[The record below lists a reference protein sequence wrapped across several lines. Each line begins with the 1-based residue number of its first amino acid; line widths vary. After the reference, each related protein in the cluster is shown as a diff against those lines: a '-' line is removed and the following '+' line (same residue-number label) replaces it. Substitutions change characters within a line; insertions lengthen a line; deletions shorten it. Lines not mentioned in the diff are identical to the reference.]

1 MDMDDQ
7 LRMKGL
13 ASGPVIPG
21 DYGGGQGPRVPAERF
36 FRARLERDKEEG
48 RMRETDRTLE
58 GNARIKVVG
67 IGGGG
72 SNAVNR
78 MIRSKLRGVEF
89 IAINTDLQAL
99 AHSEAQ
105 TKMNIGKKLTRGLG
119 AGGNPTIG
127 REAAEEAVHVQRGP
141 GAEPLDRVR
150 VRSDQKRQSLD
161 RRVAADIEEDRSAG
175 AERSEVLV
183 AVGDAAGAPALVP
196 TLGLLDQPAPPERE
210 PLLAG
215 ERARREP
222 LEVDPARQAP

>member
-1 MDMDDQ
+1 MNIDDEVG
-7 LRMKGL
+7 MKGL
-13 ASGPVIPG
+13 ASRPVIPG
-21 DYGGGQGPRVPAERF
+21 DYGGGQGPRVSAERF
-36 FRARLERDKEEG
+36 VRARLERDKEEA
-48 RMRETDRTLE
+48 MRDVDRTLE

-127 REAAEEAVHVQRGP
+127 REAAEESQQELSELLQGADMVFLTAGMGGGTGP
-141 GAEPLDRVR
+141 PP
-150 VRSDQKRQSLD
+150 
-161 RRVAADIEEDRSAG
+161 
-175 AERSEVLV
+175 
-183 AVGDAAGAPALVP
+183 APAFP
-196 TLGLLDQPAPPERE
+196 TLARNHPPHTTTAVTN
-210 PLLAG
+210 P
-215 ERARREP
+215 
-222 LEVDPARQAP
+222 

>member
-1 MDMDDQ
+1 MNMDDQ

-13 ASGPVIPG
+13 ASRPVIPG
-21 DYGGGQGPRVPAERF
+21 DYGGGQGPRVSAERF
-36 FRARLERDKEEG
+36 VRARLERDKEEA
-48 RMRETDRTLE
+48 MRDVDRTLE

-127 REAAEEAVHVQRGP
+127 REAAEESQQELSELLQ
-141 GAEPLDRVR
+141 GADMVFLTAGMGGGTGSGAAPVVAEIARNNGAPSASSPSPLPSRVR
-150 VRSDQKRQSLD
+150 GGGRSPRSRPPRCGKRST
-161 RRVAADIEEDRSAG
+161 
-175 AERSEVLV
+175 
-183 AVGDAAGAPALVP
+183 P
-196 TLGLLDQPAPPERE
+196 
-210 PLLAG
+210 
-215 ERARREP
+215 
-222 LEVDPARQAP
+222 